1 MAMNELIKQL
11 TEQAVR
17 QRLIEPED
25 TVYAR
30 NRLLSLLGE
39 AAYVDPGTVGTRPIP
54 DLLDEM
60 IEQQIT
66 AGKLAPRLDEK
77 ERLAAELM
85 DVFVDRPSQIT
96 STFHQLYAEHPQQAT
111 DYFYQL
117 SQANNYIQTKRI
129 AKNIQYQA
137 DTVYGEIDI
146 TINLSKPEKDPRE
159 IAAAQTET
167 VESTYPTC
175 LLCVENVGYAG
186 RSNHPARANHRIVPL
201 SLNGESWAL
210 QYSPY
215 VYYNEHSIILSQE
228 HRDMV
233 INRQAFARLL
243 EFVAQFPHYFAGS
256 NADLPIVG
264 GSILTHDHYQ
274 GGRYEFAM
282 DRAKTLQ
289 KFGLPD
295 HPDVTGET
303 LHWPLTVVRLS
314 STDASAL
321 LDAADEVYQTWLT
334 YEDAEREILAATN
347 GVRHN
352 TVTPIA
358 RMRGERFELDLVLR
372 NNRTSEKHP
381 DGIFHT
387 HADIHHIKRENIGL
401 IEVMGLAVLP
411 ARLLSELEQVEQFIL
426 GTADSTAPSHQEWAT
441 ELKASF
447 TGQDVTDYVRQA
459 VAAKFVRGLEDC
471 GVFKQTPD
479 GQAGLE
485 RFLETVSRQVAGDR
499 R

>member
-1 MAMNELIKQL
+1 MNELIKQL
-11 TEQAVR
+11 VEQAIR
-17 QRLIEPED
+17 HQLIQSED
-25 TVYAR
+25 AVYAR
-30 NRLLSLLGE
+30 NRLLALLGE
-39 AAYVDPGTVGTRPIP
+39 AAYTDPGTVDTASIP
-54 DLLDEM
+54 DILDAM
-60 IEQQIT
+60 IEQQIA
-66 AGKLAPRLDEK
+66 AGQLAARLDEK

-85 DVFVDRPSQIT
+85 DVFVDRPSTIT
-96 STFHQLYAEHPQQAT
+96 STFRRLYAESPQQAT

-159 IAAAQTET
+159 IAAAQTEI
-167 VESTYPTC
+167 VDSSYPTC

-186 RSNHPARANHRIVPL
+186 RINHPARANHRIVPL
-201 SLNGESWAL
+201 SLEGEAWAL

-282 DRAKTLQ
+282 DRAQALHE
-289 KFGLPD
+289 FVLPD

-314 STDASAL
+314 SSDASAL

-334 YEDAEREILAATN
+334 YEDAEHEIIAATD

-372 NNRTSEKHP
+372 NNRTSAEHP

-411 ARLLSELEQVEQFIL
+411 ARLLSELKEVEQFIT
-426 GTADSTAPSHQEWAT
+426 GTSQVAPSHQAWAE
-441 ELKASF
+441 ELKA
-447 TGQDVTDYVRQA
+447 TYAGQDVSDYVRQA

-471 GVFKQTPD
+471 GVFKQTEH
-479 GQAGLE
+479 GQAGLG

>member
-1 MAMNELIKQL
+1 MNELIKQL
-11 TEQAVR
+11 VEQAIR
-17 QRLIEPED
+17 HQLIQPED
-25 TVYAR
+25 AVYAR
-30 NRLLSLLGE
+30 NRLLALLGE
-39 AAYVDPGTVGTRPIP
+39 AAYTNPGTVDTASIP
-54 DLLDEM
+54 DILDAM
-60 IEQQIT
+60 IEQQIA
-66 AGKLAPRLDEK
+66 AGQLAAHLDEK

-85 DVFVDRPSQIT
+85 DVFVDRPSTIT
-96 STFHQLYAEHPQQAT
+96 STFRRLYAESPQQAT

-159 IAAAQTET
+159 IAAARTEI
-167 VESTYPTC
+167 VDSTYPTC

-186 RSNHPARANHRIVPL
+186 RINHPARANHRIVPL
-201 SLNGESWAL
+201 SLEGEAWAL

-215 VYYNEHSIILSQE
+215 VYYNEHSIILSQT

-233 INRQAFARLL
+233 IDRQAFARLL
-243 EFVAQFPHYFAGS
+243 DFVAQFPHYFAGS

-282 DRAKTLQ
+282 DRAQALHE
-289 KFGLPD
+289 FVLPD

-314 STDASAL
+314 SSDASAL

-334 YEDAEREILAATN
+334 YEDAEHEIIAATD

-372 NNRTSEKHP
+372 NNRTSAEHP

-411 ARLLSELEQVEQFIL
+411 ARLLSELKEVEQFIT
-426 GTADSTAPSHQEWAT
+426 GTSQVAPSHQAWAE
-441 ELKASF
+441 ELKA
-447 TGQDVTDYVRQA
+447 TYAGQDVSDYVRQA

-471 GVFKQTPD
+471 GVFKQTEH
-479 GQAGLE
+479 GQAGLG

>member
-1 MAMNELIKQL
+1 MNELIKQL
-11 TEQAVR
+11 VEQAIR
-17 QRLIEPED
+17 HQLIQPED
-25 TVYAR
+25 AVYAR
-30 NRLLSLLGE
+30 NRLLALLGE
-39 AAYVDPGTVGTRPIP
+39 AAYTDPGTVDTASIP
-54 DLLDEM
+54 DILDAM
-60 IEQQIT
+60 IEQQIA
-66 AGKLAPRLDEK
+66 AGQLAARLDEK

-85 DVFVDRPSQIT
+85 DVFVDRPSTIT
-96 STFHQLYAEHPQQAT
+96 STFRRLYAESPQQAT

-159 IAAAQTET
+159 IAAAQMEI
-167 VESTYPTC
+167 VDSSYPTC

-186 RSNHPARANHRIVPL
+186 RINHPARANHRIVPL
-201 SLNGESWAL
+201 SLEGEAWAL

-282 DRAKTLQ
+282 DRAQALHE
-289 KFGLPD
+289 FVLPD

-314 STDASAL
+314 SSDASAL

-334 YEDAEREILAATN
+334 YEDTEHEIIAATD

-372 NNRTSEKHP
+372 NNRTSAEHP

-411 ARLLSELEQVEQFIL
+411 ARLLSELKEVEQFIT
-426 GTADSTAPSHQEWAT
+426 GTSQVAPSHQAWAE
-441 ELKASF
+441 ELKA
-447 TGQDVTDYVRQA
+447 TYAGQDVSDYVRQA

-471 GVFKQTPD
+471 GVFKQTEH
-479 GQAGLE
+479 GQAGLG

>member
-1 MAMNELIKQL
+1 MNELIKQL
-11 TEQAVR
+11 VEQAVR
-17 QRLIEPED
+17 QQLIEPED
-25 TVYAR
+25 TVYAQ
-30 NRLLSLLGE
+30 NRLLALLGE
-39 AAYVDPGTVGTRPIP
+39 AAYNDPGMVESRSIP
-54 DLLDEM
+54 DILDAM
-60 IEQQIT
+60 IERMVASGQ
-66 AGKLAPRLDEK
+66 LAARLDEK

-96 STFHQLYAEHPQQAT
+96 STFRRLYGESPQQAT

-137 DTVYGEIDI
+137 ETVYGTIDI

-159 IAAAQTET
+159 IAAAQTEV

-186 RSNHPARANHRIVPL
+186 RVNHPARANHRIIPI
-201 SLNGESWAL
+201 SLQDEPWAL

-243 EFVAQFPHYFAGS
+243 GFVAQFPHYFAGS

-282 DRAKTLQ
+282 DRAKTLSQ
-289 KFGLPD
+289 FVLPD

-314 STDASAL
+314 STDSAAL
-321 LDAADEVYQTWLT
+321 LDAADDVYQTWLT
-334 YEDAEREILAATN
+334 YEDTEHEILAATN
-347 GVRHN
+347 GIRHN

-372 NNRTSEKHP
+372 NNRTSTDHP

-411 ARLLSELEQVEQFIL
+411 ARLLSELEQVEQFVA
-426 GTADSTAPSHQEWAT
+426 GTGISMAPSHQEWAT
-441 ELKASF
+441 ELKAAYS
-447 TGQDVTDYVRQA
+447 GQDVTEYVRQA

-471 GVFKQTPD
+471 GVFKQTPG
-479 GQAGLE
+479 GQAGLD

>member
-1 MAMNELIKQL
+1 MNELIKQL
-11 TEQAVR
+11 VEQAIR
-17 QRLIEPED
+17 HQLIQSED
-25 TVYAR
+25 AVYAR
-30 NRLLSLLGE
+30 NRLLALLGE
-39 AAYVDPGTVGTRPIP
+39 AAYTDPGTVDTASIP
-54 DLLDEM
+54 DILDAM
-60 IEQQIT
+60 IEQQIA
-66 AGKLAPRLDEK
+66 AGQLAARLDEK

-85 DVFVDRPSQIT
+85 DVFVDRPSTIT
-96 STFHQLYAEHPQQAT
+96 STFRRLYAESPQQAT

-159 IAAAQTET
+159 IAAAQTEI
-167 VESTYPTC
+167 VDSSYPTC

-186 RSNHPARANHRIVPL
+186 RINHPARANHRIVPL
-201 SLNGESWAL
+201 SLEGEAWAL

-233 INRQAFARLL
+233 IDRQAFARLL
-243 EFVAQFPHYFAGS
+243 DFVAQFPHYFAGS

-282 DRAKTLQ
+282 DRAQALHE
-289 KFGLPD
+289 FVLPD

-314 STDASAL
+314 SSDASSL

-334 YEDAEREILAATN
+334 YEDAEHEIIAATD

-372 NNRTSEKHP
+372 NNRTSAEHP

-411 ARLLSELEQVEQFIL
+411 ARLLSELKEVEQFIT
-426 GTADSTAPSHQEWAT
+426 GTSQVAPSHQAWAE
-441 ELKASF
+441 ELKA
-447 TGQDVTDYVRQA
+447 TYAGQDVSDYVRQA

-471 GVFKQTPD
+471 GVFKQTEH
-479 GQAGLE
+479 GQAGLG